1 MSVPLLNSDQQ
12 RRLGTHLRLLVAD
25 LDTLSESPELR
36 RDGPAFA
43 RVRAAIAAIHRAA
56 EEMRAALALPF
67 DPGPSVRR
75 RVAAV
80 AEVWAARI
88 DDLRAHR
95 LEGYGPVSPKL
106 APRLDPLVEEV
117 RTRLEELAAAAAA
130 LSEGQG

>member
-1 MSVPLLNSDQQ
+1 MSVPLLNDNQQ
-12 RRLGTHLRLLVAD
+12 RRLGTHLRLLVTDMDA
-25 LDTLSESPELR
+25 LSESPELE
-36 RDGPAFA
+36 RDGPPFA
-43 RVRAAIAAIHRAA
+43 RVRAAIDAVRRAA
-56 EEMRAALALPF
+56 EAMGAALALPF

-106 APRLDPLVEEV
+106 AARLDPVVEEV
-117 RTRLEELAAAAAA
+117 RTRLEDLAAAAAA
-130 LSEGQG
+130 LPERRG